1 MKRIYACLLGEWVD
15 ITDKGQIRTYKPVD
29 FFEGHIG
36 PQDPSL
42 LMGSS
47 FKFEF
52 VEIMYE
58 KKFYKINPT
67 LIQIVEEF

>member
-15 ITDKGQIRTYKPVD
+15 ITDEGTIQTYNPRDYFESHTSKPD
-29 FFEGHIG
+29 I
-36 PQDPSL
+36 SL
-42 LMGSS
+42 MMGSS

-52 VEIMYE
+52 VNILY
-58 KKFYKINPT
+58 KKKLYKINPS